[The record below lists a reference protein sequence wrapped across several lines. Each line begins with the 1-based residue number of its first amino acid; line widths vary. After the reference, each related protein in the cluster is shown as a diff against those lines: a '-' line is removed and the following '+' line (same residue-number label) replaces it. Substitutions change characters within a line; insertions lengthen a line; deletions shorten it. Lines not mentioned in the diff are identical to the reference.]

1 MLTSETKELLVSTKK
16 KKKKNCDE
24 DKDTENVTKLESVE
38 VVLVHCNLVKNNYQ
52 HTSKML
58 FTFVQNKQLR
68 QLINIST
75 YSFVWFTSKVSKAL
89 EIEDHVNLRLI
100 IG

>member
-1 MLTSETKELLVSTKK
+1 MLVST
-16 KKKKNCDE
+16 KKNCDE
-24 DKDTENVTKLESVE
+24 DKDVENVTKLESVE
-38 VVLVHCNLVKNNYQ
+38 VVLVYCNLVKNNYQ
-52 HTSKML
+52 DTSKML

-68 QLINIST
+68 QFINIST

-89 EIEDHVNLRLI
+89 EIEDHVKLRLI

>member
-1 MLTSETKELLVSTKK
+1 MLVSTKK
-16 KKKKNCDE
+16 NYDE
-24 DKDTENVTKLESVE
+24 DKDVENVTKLESVE
-38 VVLVHCNLVKNNYQ
+38 VVLVYCNLVKSNYQ
-52 HTSKML
+52 DTSKML

-68 QLINIST
+68 QFINIST

>member
-1 MLTSETKELLVSTKK
+1 MLVST
-16 KKKKNCDE
+16 KKNCDE
-24 DKDTENVTKLESVE
+24 DKDVENVAKLESVE
-38 VVLVHCNLVKNNYQ
+38 VVLVYCNLVRNNYEV
-52 HTSKML
+52 TSKVL

-68 QLINIST
+68 QFINIST
-75 YSFVWFTSKVSKAL
+75 YSFAWFTSKVSKAL

>member
-1 MLTSETKELLVSTKK
+1 MLVST
-16 KKKKNCDE
+16 KKNCDE
-24 DKDTENVTKLESVE
+24 DKDVENVTKLESVE
-38 VVLVHCNLVKNNYQ
+38 VVLVYCNLVKNNYQ
-52 HTSKML
+52 DTSKML

-68 QLINIST
+68 QFINIST
-75 YSFVWFTSKVSKAL
+75 YSFVWFTSKVSKAI

>member
-1 MLTSETKELLVSTKK
+1 MLVST
-16 KKKKNCDE
+16 KKNCDE
-24 DKDTENVTKLESVE
+24 DKDVENVTKLESVE
-38 VVLVHCNLVKNNYQ
+38 VVLVYCNLGKNNYQ
-52 HTSKML
+52 DTSKML

-68 QLINIST
+68 QFINIST

>member
-1 MLTSETKELLVSTKK
+1 MLVST
-16 KKKKNCDE
+16 KKNCDE
-24 DKDTENVTKLESVE
+24 DKDVENVTNLESVE
-38 VVLVHCNLVKNNYQ
+38 VVLVYCNLVKNNYQ
-52 HTSKML
+52 DTSKML

-68 QLINIST
+68 QFINIST

>member
-1 MLTSETKELLVSTKK
+1 M
-16 KKKKNCDE
+16 
-24 DKDTENVTKLESVE
+24 ESVE

-75 YSFVWFTSKVSKAL
+75 YSFVWFTSKVSKAF
-89 EIEDHVNLRLI
+89 EIEDHINLRLI

>member
-1 MLTSETKELLVSTKK
+1 MLVST
-16 KKKKNCDE
+16 KKNCDE
-24 DKDTENVTKLESVE
+24 DKDVENVTKLESVE
-38 VVLVHCNLVKNNYQ
+38 VVLVYCNLVKNNYQ
-52 HTSKML
+52 DTSKML

-68 QLINIST
+68 QFINIST

>member
-1 MLTSETKELLVSTKK
+1 MLTSATKKLLVST
-16 KKKKNCDE
+16 KKNCDE

>member
-1 MLTSETKELLVSTKK
+1 MLVST
-16 KKKKNCDE
+16 KKNCDE
-24 DKDTENVTKLESVE
+24 DKYVENVTKLESVE
-38 VVLVHCNLVKNNYQ
+38 VVLVYCNLVKNNYQ
-52 HTSKML
+52 DTSKML

-68 QLINIST
+68 QFINIST